1 MRRVQLHHAKFPAS
15 EPLRLKIARR
25 ARIAAA
31 KSTISRSL
39 GSGTLCGCPLERKL
53 PVATDALASA
63 GGCARGTVGSGK
75 LELAGA
81 CAKVVTDAMLLVD
94 GSWVTS
100 EAEDAVVP
108 VLEALVGS
116 FEALDDPWTTDPTER
131 SDSAARGFVKSNEAD
146 VGLLDVA

>member
-1 MRRVQLHHAKFPAS
+1 M
-15 EPLRLKIARR
+15 
-25 ARIAAA
+25 
-31 KSTISRSL
+31 
-39 GSGTLCGCPLERKL
+39 
-53 PVATDALASA
+53 
-63 GGCARGTVGSGK
+63 
-75 LELAGA
+75 ELAGA
-81 CAKVVTDAMLLVD
+81 CAKVVTDAMLLVE

-146 VGLLDVA
+146 GGLLDVA